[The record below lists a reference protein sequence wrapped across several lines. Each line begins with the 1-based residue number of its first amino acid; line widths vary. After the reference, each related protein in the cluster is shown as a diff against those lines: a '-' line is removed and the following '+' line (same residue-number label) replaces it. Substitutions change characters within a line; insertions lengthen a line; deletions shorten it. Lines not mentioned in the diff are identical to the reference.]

1 MKHKIMLITLIL
13 ISLLLCSCSLFD
25 SDTESTKTVTS
36 YEKYTLKNTPEE
48 LSKAIDKVADSNVI
62 LAIETAQRVGL
73 RLQYSYELK
82 SAVVYKKSGTKY
94 YLTTSFDSDDYAD
107 STSKAIKYEVILGED
122 YSNAITAS
130 IVGYDE
136 ANSVAVYQFTSSSSI
151 GVSEVTSTFDTSVGD
166 MVFSIATFGE
176 TATSLSTFD
185 YEENAYNIYSGV
197 LSHDEGVEIKHEAM
211 TSDQN
216 TGSPLYDYNGKLIGL
231 NIYKT
236 GATVDDDAVN
246 MEDLSDFNFAIR
258 NDALYKIINDIE
270 SSSSKSVERLAI
282 NGTFI
287 HYSYVYGLEKQPYYK
302 FNEYGVAT
310 TEFTFPTGMYNGI
323 YVIKS
328 GSGNSFKNMRS
339 GDFINKANGVEIKS
353 LNDLRNIIRLTTTS
367 ETVTLTVS
375 RNGSTIT
382 YTN

>member
-1 MKHKIMLITLIL
+1 MKHKFMLVTLIL
-13 ISLLLCSCSLFD
+13 ISLFLSSCSLFD
-25 SDTESTKTVTS
+25 FDEEDTKIVTS
-36 YEKYTLKNTPEE
+36 YEKYSLKNTSEE
-48 LSKAIDKVADSNVI
+48 LSSAVDKVIDSNVI
-62 LAIETAQRVGL
+62 IVIKTAQRVGL
-73 RLQYSYELK
+73 RVQYSYELK
-82 SAVVYKKSGTKY
+82 SAVVYKKSLTKY
-94 YLTTSFDSDDYAD
+94 YLMTSFDSDDYAY
-107 STSKAIKYEVILGED
+107 SQSKVTEYEVILAED
-122 YSNAITAS
+122 YNNPITAS
-130 IVGYDE
+130 ILGYDE
-136 ANSVAVYQFTSSSSI
+136 CNSVAVYTFSTDVNV
-151 GVSEVTSTFDTSVGD
+151 GVSELTDTFDTSLGD
-166 MVFSIATFGE
+166 MVFSIATFGD
-176 TATSLSTFD
+176 TATSLSEFD
-185 YEENAYNIYSGV
+185 YEENAYNLYIGI
-197 LSHDEGVEIKHEAM
+197 LSHDEGLEIKHEAM
-211 TSDQN
+211 ATDQN

-236 GATVDDDAVN
+236 AATVDDDAVN

-270 SSSSKSVERLAI
+270 KSTSKSVERVEI
-282 NGTFI
+282 KGTFI

-302 FNEYGVAT
+302 YNEYGETT

-339 GDFINKANGVEIKS
+339 GDFINKVNDIEIKS
-353 LNDLRNIIRLTTTS
+353 LTDLSNVIRLCTTS